1 MGVSKRG
8 HCWKSLFTWRYWFY
22 CSNHVTNCVI
32 SFRSQAQK
40 QCAWFYFHFC
50 FCCYGFWLLSSS
62 SMTIISEGNA
72 PFTLWFVYVRAEIV
86 KFFLMSSKC
95 SWNADFVENI
105 KEFAD
110 MVQVRFARWNPNWEV
125 WVLAQVAYQS
135 LFPPTSIT
143 VWGNTSPLLWTL
155 KRGGGGCTWLKG
167 RRVPWLGA
175 KSSQLLRSNVVSSLR
190 CYSVVDEQII
200 QENVKANKYP
210 NRGGVRNGGTL
221 PLSKQNGGLDL
232 DTSTIGSVESTAVSA
247 NATPRTRRR
256 RKKKMPCAR
265 QHYQFDYLDEG
276 ILLEDKP
283 LSYSTDHPYS
293 YSFVTVDTSPVCT
306 CNHNGFLEA
315 GFDRLPQRDLYTSF
329 TPAFGTPNRSYP
341 SRYSGRPSW
350 SLPESFV
357 WSNTLV
363 SGRVLVSFWLFSL
376 LGRLWVFP
384 PSPLDPLRDWLATIL
399 AVRGP

>member
-1 MGVSKRG
+1 MASFVRPDEAPKPQPRLSKWEKADIRTERRSRASKHELMRENIADKLRCPLCFCLPCVVIVFILLILIGIYVVRPYVQGTGLVSTGCVVTHVEFFQEGSCSHRTEKFG
-8 HCWKSLFTWRYWFY
+8 PCVKIFVMYDVGQTAKFEAVLMENEQALAYCEKCSFTFGNSDLFGRY
-22 CSNHVTNCVI
+22 S
-32 SFRSQAQK
+32 S
-40 QCAWFYFHFC
+40 CAWNSDLTMEDCVPTYMELYGTVNNTFS
-50 FCCYGFWLLSSS
+50 CYYDPENTEDVARILKISSAEAVCLILFPLLFLLLWLLA
-62 SMTIISEGNA
+62 IV
-72 PFTLWFVYVRAEIV
+72 FLVYD
-86 KFFLMSSKC
+86 
-95 SWNADFVENI
+95 NH
-105 KEFAD
+105 
-110 MVQVRFARWNPNWEV
+110 
-125 WVLAQVAYQS
+125 
-135 LFPPTSIT
+135 
-143 VWGNTSPLLWTL
+143 
-155 KRGGGGCTWLKG
+155 
-167 RRVPWLGA
+167 
-175 KSSQLLRSNVVSSLR
+175 LR
-190 CYSVVDEQII
+190 SVVDEQII
-200 QENVKANKYP
+200 QDNVKANKYP

-293 YSFVTVDTSPVCT
+293 YSFVTVDTSPMCT

-357 WSNTLV
+357 
-363 SGRVLVSFWLFSL
+363 
-376 LGRLWVFP
+376 
-384 PSPLDPLRDWLATIL
+384 
-399 AVRGP
+399 

>member
-1 MGVSKRG
+1 
-8 HCWKSLFTWRYWFY
+8 
-22 CSNHVTNCVI
+22 
-32 SFRSQAQK
+32 
-40 QCAWFYFHFC
+40 
-50 FCCYGFWLLSSS
+50 
-62 SMTIISEGNA
+62 
-72 PFTLWFVYVRAEIV
+72 
-86 KFFLMSSKC
+86 
-95 SWNADFVENI
+95 
-105 KEFAD
+105 
-110 MVQVRFARWNPNWEV
+110 MV
-125 WVLAQVAYQS
+125 
-135 LFPPTSIT
+135 LFPLST
-143 VWGNTSPLLWTL
+143 V
-155 KRGGGGCTWLKG
+155 
-167 RRVPWLGA
+167 
-175 KSSQLLRSNVVSSLR
+175 
-190 CYSVVDEQII
+190 YSVVDEQII

-210 NRGGVRNGGTL
+210 NRGGVRNGETL

-357 WSNTLV
+357 
-363 SGRVLVSFWLFSL
+363 
-376 LGRLWVFP
+376 
-384 PSPLDPLRDWLATIL
+384 
-399 AVRGP
+399 

>member
-1 MGVSKRG
+1 M
-8 HCWKSLFTWRYWFY
+8 
-22 CSNHVTNCVI
+22 
-32 SFRSQAQK
+32 
-40 QCAWFYFHFC
+40 
-50 FCCYGFWLLSSS
+50 
-62 SMTIISEGNA
+62 
-72 PFTLWFVYVRAEIV
+72 
-86 KFFLMSSKC
+86 
-95 SWNADFVENI
+95 
-105 KEFAD
+105 
-110 MVQVRFARWNPNWEV
+110 
-125 WVLAQVAYQS
+125 
-135 LFPPTSIT
+135 LFPLST
-143 VWGNTSPLLWTL
+143 V
-155 KRGGGGCTWLKG
+155 
-167 RRVPWLGA
+167 
-175 KSSQLLRSNVVSSLR
+175 
-190 CYSVVDEQII
+190 YSVVDEQII

-221 PLSKQNGGLDL
+221 PLSKQNGGVDL

-363 SGRVLVSFWLFSL
+363 SGRVLVSFWLFL
-376 LGRLWVFP
+376 LLARLWVFP
-384 PSPLDPLRDWLATIL
+384 PPRLIL
-399 AVRGP
+399 CAID